1 MINQPLGARRFEAK
15 ARNQCGPWLT
25 LFLCCFPLP
34 GFILNTTALVLAR
47 RDLRAMA
54 SGQMGATGQP
64 NIKNAAVPAGWALL
78 IGAGVAIWLVYQMLT
93 SRLAM

>member
-1 MINQPLGARRFEAK
+1 
-15 ARNQCGPWLT
+15 
-25 LFLCCFPLP
+25 
-34 GFILNTTALVLAR
+34 
-47 RDLRAMA
+47 
-54 SGQMGATGQP
+54 MGATGQP